1 MKLKPVIIATLLGL
15 ALPAAAQ
22 FTTIEQ
28 AYEVA
33 LSNVRL
39 PQSESGTIAFKPCDS
54 CQFQTERVTPDTRYL
69 VNGHALPLA
78 KFRIAVSRVADRDA
92 EAVTVLH
99 HLKSDRVIEVS
110 VYL

>member
-1 MKLKPVIIATLLGL
+1 MRLNLVIAVTLLWL
-15 ALPAAAQ
+15 ALPAAAD
-22 FTTIEQ
+22 FTTVEQ

-39 PQSESGTIAFKPCDS
+39 PQSESGTIAFKTCDS
-54 CQFQTERVTPDTRYL
+54 CDYRTERVAPETRYL
-69 VNGHALPLA
+69 VNGRAMPLQ
-78 KFRIAVSRVADRDA
+78 KFRIALSRVADRDA

-99 HLKSDRVIEVS
+99 HLKDDRVTEVS